1 MDHQSANYDD
11 SMKLTFLTLNCWGLK
26 YVSSHRV
33 ERIHAIADFLASS
46 STTHS
51 RNTSI
56 NSLEAFSDL
65 QPNSQSVSPIIH
77 QNQNQTNHR
86 NRSNSNS
93 TKILIDDKTGKY
105 DVVAL
110 QELWVYHDFLVI
122 RDRAK
127 EGGLIYSKWFHSAAL
142 GAGLAIL
149 SRYPIIESH
158 FYAYA
163 LNGHALHFIE
173 GDFFVGKAVG
183 SCLLDVPLVGQV
195 EVFSTHLY
203 APHDVPAPE
212 WKRAHRTAQA
222 WELGKLAKASA
233 ERGRTVFVCG
243 DLNSV
248 PSSLPI
254 TILQAHGQLRD
265 SWQSSHPTNLSCIT
279 NNEASYRNAI
289 KEEGITCDSLINTFT
304 ASKNAANR
312 GAKGFGKRLD
322 YILFRPAAKRI
333 TQRDKHGRCSTEFVD
348 DQSISCDDCH
358 VTLTDPIPV
367 FGYSYSDH
375 FALQATF
382 TIYPNSIESN
392 NQANDSSSSSTKTK
406 LVSNLSSPPPL
417 TSEHLTNSLSALMT
431 KYRSSERSSMVQL
444 SLFGLC
450 FLLVPGIS
458 VAASFQ
464 PLSFLNWIF
473 TLLSILI
480 GGFGITMLYTGFLG
494 GNWERSSIKEV
505 CEEMEYELER
515 LRKMDGLVM
524 YNDRNGNGGKIG
536 MTNGNGG
543 NGNGINNK

>member
-1 MDHQSANYDD
+1 
-11 SMKLTFLTLNCWGLK
+11 
-26 YVSSHRV
+26 
-33 ERIHAIADFLASS
+33 
-46 STTHS
+46 
-51 RNTSI
+51 
-56 NSLEAFSDL
+56 
-65 QPNSQSVSPIIH
+65 
-77 QNQNQTNHR
+77 
-86 NRSNSNS
+86 
-93 TKILIDDKTGKY
+93 Y

-110 QELWVYHDFLVI
+110 QELWVYHDFCVI

-333 TQRDKHGRCSTEFVD
+333 TQRDKHGRCQTEFID
-348 DQSISCDDCH
+348 DQVINCDDCH

-382 TIYPNSIESN
+382 TIYPNSMESILE
-392 NQANDSSSSSTKTK
+392 NQLNHDSSSTSTSTK
-406 LVSNLSSPPPL
+406 LNLNHTSPPPTL
-417 TSEHLTNSLSALMT
+417 TTEHLNNSLSALMT
-431 KYRSSERSSMVQL
+431 KYRSSERSSSFQL
-444 SLFGLC
+444 CLFGICLV
-450 FLLVPGIS
+450 LVPGIS
-458 VAASFQ
+458 IAASFQ

-473 TLLSILI
+473 TLLSVLI
-480 GGFGITMLYTGFLG
+480 GGFGMTMLYTGFLG

-505 CEEMEYELER
+505 CEEMQFELER
-515 LRKMDGLVM
+515 LRKTDQRKDLFDQRKDLFDERNCGVG
-524 YNDRNGNGGKIG
+524 NGNS
-536 MTNGNGG
+536 NGNSIG
-543 NGNGINNK
+543 NGNGILNK

>member
-1 MDHQSANYDD
+1 MEQGTGQIANYDD
-11 SMKLTFLTLNCWGLK
+11 STKLTLLTLNCWGLK

-46 STTHS
+46 SISHS
-51 RNTSI
+51 RSSSIISNEPFTDFQTSTSNNNNNKNTNNNDNNDI
-56 NSLEAFSDL
+56 NINNTPS
-65 QPNSQSVSPIIH
+65 
-77 QNQNQTNHR
+77 
-86 NRSNSNS
+86 NRSRSQSNS
-93 TKILIDDKTGKY
+93 TKIIIDSKTGQY

-149 SRYPIIESH
+149 SRHPIIESH
-158 FYAYA
+158 FHAYA

-183 SCLLDVPLVGQV
+183 SCLLDVPLVGEV

-222 WELGKLAKASA
+222 WELAKLVRASS

-265 SWQSSHPTNLSCIT
+265 SWQSSHPTNLSCLT
-279 NNEASYRNAI
+279 TNEASYRNAI

-304 ASKNAANR
+304 ASKNANNR

-322 YILFRPAAKRI
+322 YILFRPSSKRI
-333 TQRDKHGRCSTEFVD
+333 NQRDKHGRCFTEFID
-348 DQSISCDDCH
+348 DQTIICDNCH

-375 FALQATF
+375 FGLQSTF
-382 TIYPNSIESN
+382 TIYPKLLNSDLDLSIR
-392 NQANDSSSSSTKTK
+392 SSQK
-406 LVSNLSSPPPL
+406 PPTL
-417 TSEHLTNSLSALMT
+417 TTEHLNNCLSALMT
-431 KYRSSERSSMVQL
+431 KYRSSERSSKFQL
-444 SLFGLC
+444 FLFFICLI
-450 FLLVPGIS
+450 LIPGIS
-458 VAASFQ
+458 IAASFQ

-473 TLLSILI
+473 TLLSIFV
-480 GGFGITMLYTGFLG
+480 GGFGITMLYTGFIE
-494 GNWERSSIKEV
+494 GNWERSAIKEL
-505 CEEMEYELER
+505 CQQMELELER
-515 LRKMDGLVM
+515 LRRNESINRNN
-524 YNDRNGNGGKIG
+524 ND
-536 MTNGNGG
+536 
-543 NGNGINNK
+543 ININSK

>member
-1 MDHQSANYDD
+1 MIYR
-11 SMKLTFLTLNCWGLK
+11 GLK

-51 RNTSI
+51 RNTSV

-65 QPNSQSVSPIIH
+65 QPNSQSVSPIL
-77 QNQNQTNHR
+77 NHKTEPHS
-86 NRSNSNS
+86 RSHSNS
-93 TKILIDDKTGKY
+93 TKILIDDKTGTY

-127 EGGLIYSKWFHSAAL
+127 EGGLVYSKWFHSAAL

-149 SRYPIIESH
+149 SRYPIVESH

-163 LNGHALHFIE
+163 LNGHPLHFIE

-183 SCLLDVPLVGQV
+183 SCLLDVPLVGEV

-222 WELGKLAKASA
+222 WELGKLVKASA

-322 YILFRPAAKRI
+322 YILFRPAAKRT
-333 TQRDKHGRCSTEFVD
+333 TQRDKHGRCSTEFID
-348 DQSISCDDCH
+348 DQTIICDDCH

-382 TIYPNSIESN
+382 TIYPNLIESN
-392 NQANDSSSSSTKTK
+392 QTTDSSSSTQTKIASNHLST
-406 LVSNLSSPPPL
+406 PPTL
-417 TSEHLTNSLSALMT
+417 TSEHLNNSMSALMT
-431 KYRSSERSSMVQL
+431 KYRSSQRSTTFQL
-444 SLFGLC
+444 GLFGLC
-450 FLLVPGIS
+450 LILTPGIA

-473 TLLSILI
+473 TLLSIFV
-480 GGFGITMLYTGFLG
+480 GGFGMTMLYTGFLG
-494 GNWERSSIKEV
+494 GSWERSSIKEV
-505 CEEMEYELER
+505 CEEMEFELEK
-515 LRKMDGLVM
+515 LRKIDQTVL
-524 YNDRNGNGGKIG
+524 YNDRNGNG
-536 MTNGNGG
+536 TVV
-543 NGNGINNK
+543 NGNGILNANMNGVNNK